1 MEEPIVRW
9 VVCGFI
15 FWTAAFLALRK
26 ALPARSFD
34 FCNRLVSTA
43 HACAAVSL
51 ATLSVEDW
59 TRPISPLGVPSSSWQ
74 VLSLS
79 LSLSL
84 SLYIYIYI
92 YIYIY
97 PSLSFS
103 VSLSVS
109 NFLHFSLFVLQM
121 MALAVTL
128 SYLVYDSFCCLF
140 DEKIHISNL
149 VHHAVGVVG
158 IAASLYYNMCGTE
171 MVTAMWLTEFSS
183 PFLHLRQLLK
193 ELGYKDTDL
202 NRAADVLFAVSFS
215 LARMGCGPYLTTVTL
230 TANYPLVIKVT
241 ALGLQLV
248 SAFWFVKIVRMMRFK
263 VVKNGSTK
271 VAVD

>member
-59 TRPISPLGVPSSSWQ
+59 TRPISPLGVPSSSW
-74 VLSLS
+74 
-79 LSLSL
+79 
-84 SLYIYIYI
+84 
-92 YIYIY
+92 
-97 PSLSFS
+97 
-103 VSLSVS
+103 
-109 NFLHFSLFVLQM
+109 QM